1 MNDVTLTDQYDFLQF
16 NLSSLAVT
24 ISAPQLHYNA
34 LATFAFSVLLG
45 DMSNDQGKYP
55 IVVSF
60 KPHRRN
66 PVGQIRNGDRDHTTD
81 FIGCQYI
88 QIQGEYNAHPEVSDD
103 VSDSIYLSIGIDSPR
118 IIFYG
123 EVYFHIFNL
132 IDNLLGTSQY
142 VITEEEYAAM
152 NNNNRM
158 SFYLK
163 YLDDF
168 RKHKVNI
175 VGAVILFFTQLTS
188 FTTITLTE
196 VRVELPGELF
206 IPSALQFT
214 PSHHGDLSNP
224 MVRESS
230 KDNSILCSLSSCNLE
245 FATNPSVMDMN
256 LSTTPINIVIP
267 CVENTSLSSPNQN
280 LLTLDPIHIHL
291 KQL

>member
-175 VGAVILFFTQLTS
+175 VGAVILFFYAAYLVYDDHVDRSPRRASRRAVYSFRSAVHAIPPRRSVEPDGSGIQQGQLDS
-188 FTTITLTE
+188 VLSVVVQSG
-196 VRVELPGELF
+196 VRHEPF
-206 IPSALQFT
+206 
-214 PSHHGDLSNP
+214 GDGHESLHDAYQHCHS
-224 MVRESS
+224 VR
-230 KDNSILCSLSSCNLE
+230 
-245 FATNPSVMDMN
+245 
-256 LSTTPINIVIP
+256 
-267 CVENTSLSSPNQN
+267 
-280 LLTLDPIHIHL
+280 
-291 KQL
+291 